1 MIKGKVLGQR
11 GEFPQPSIKYRE
23 SNRINQSL
31 LKVYDSNP
39 RQFYKQYVLGEKK
52 DDESSYSLKLGDVVD
67 FILLQCKGDFDEFDS
82 RLDERFHIFEGV
94 RGGGQLFDLADKLAD
109 ITIRD
114 TKDGEI
120 SSTFL
125 ERFTEAL
132 DHCKE
137 VLGKFKGKTVEKV
150 IDLFSNSDE
159 EKYFSDLIKYKDKV
173 LIDFNIVEK
182 SKQIVKR
189 VLEDI
194 NVSWIFSGNDML
206 EDLCHFVIEW
216 EYTPMFGDVLYL
228 KQEVDKILI
237 DHENKIVHPFDLK
250 AMWDS
255 EGFSYSYLKY
265 GYYIQAAFY
274 YMGIQEWMKANGLK
288 DYTLKDFKFVVVD
301 TSSNNLKTLIYSVS
315 EEDRE
320 HSLKGFSING
330 RPYTGLISL
339 LDNVA
344 WAISENIFDI
354 SKEAYFNNQ
363 LVNLKL
369 NYDR

>member
-1 MIKGKVLGQR
+1 M
-11 GEFPQPSIKYRE
+11 
-23 SNRINQSL
+23 
-31 LKVYDSNP
+31 
-39 RQFYKQYVLGEKK
+39 
-52 DDESSYSLKLGDVVD
+52 
-67 FILLQCKGDFDEFDS
+67 
-82 RLDERFHIFEGV
+82 
-94 RGGGQLFDLADKLAD
+94 
-109 ITIRD
+109 
-114 TKDGEI
+114 
-120 SSTFL
+120 
-125 ERFTEAL
+125 
-132 DHCKE
+132 
-137 VLGKFKGKTVEKV
+137 GKFKGKTVEKV